1 MHYSRKDAGTTTWL
15 RVCGELDAISAA
27 ELGPVLDALV
37 LERRH
42 DVVVDLSEL
51 RVLDSTGVGSLLS
64 LNTRVRADGGT
75 VRVIDVTSQP
85 LVVYN
90 LLHLE
95 RVFSLPANP
104 IRPAGNAGIK
114 SRIDA
119 GRLER

>member
-15 RVCGELDAISAA
+15 RVCGELDALSAA
-27 ELGPVLDALV
+27 ELGPVLDKLV
-37 LERRH
+37 LDRRH

-95 RVFSLPANP
+95 QVFS
-104 IRPAGNAGIK
+104 RAGKTPCK
-114 SRIDA
+114 SR
-119 GRLER
+119 EMT